1 MQNIVK
7 EFIEKKLEKSIV
19 LEKPKD
25 SSLGH
30 FATPVAFSLA
40 KELKKSPMIL
50 ADELVLKLENSE
62 LFEKIEA
69 VKGFINFTL
78 SKSFIEKLT
87 NEALEKKDD
96 FAKGD
101 KKDKKILLEYVSA
114 NPTGPLH
121 IGHARGA
128 VFGDTLYKVGKYLG
142 YDITTEYYINDAGA
156 QMQLLGIS
164 VSLAAR
170 DFIFKEKVKYPESYY
185 RGDYLIEIAEK
196 IIEKHGK
203 DIIYDE
209 SRFEEMAIF
218 AKDIVMQIIIKDLS
232 DLGINFQ
239 NFVSEK
245 SLYSS
250 WDKTKEVLEK
260 NGSLYTK
267 DEKVY
272 LNSTKFGDDSDRV
285 VVREN
290 GIPTYLAGD
299 IIYHK
304 NKFDRNFDKYINIW
318 GADHHGYITR
328 VKAAIEF
335 LGNDSSK
342 LEVILSQMVQLLKGG
357 QPYKMSK
364 RAGNVI
370 LMSDITSEI
379 GSDAL
384 RFIFLTKKS
393 DTHLEFDI
401 DMLKNQDSSNP
412 IFYINYAHA
421 RINQVFV
428 KSNLSFED
436 IKDESFERLNSEA
449 LNLVYESLLLKSVL
463 EDAFSKRDM
472 QKITEYLYNLASS
485 VHKFYNEH
493 KIIGSSEEKTYLKVL
508 SMAKLSIKTG
518 LKLLGIEAK
527 EIMYSLLFYYLT
539 LLVFE
544 NYLKNLQG
552 YIFLYIFHSLNE

>member
-1 MQNIVK
+1 MQSLVK
-7 EFIEKKLEKSIV
+7 EFIEKTLEKDVV

-30 FATPVAFSLA
+30 FATPIAFSLA
-40 KELKKSPMIL
+40 KEFRKSPMLIAEEL
-50 ADELVLKLENSE
+50 AAKFDNTSM
-62 LFEKIEA
+62 FEKVEA
-69 VKGFINFTL
+69 VKGFINFKL
-78 SKSFIEKLT
+78 STSFLESLVDD
-87 NEALEKKDD
+87 ALNLKMN
-96 FAKGD
+96 FAKSES
-101 KKDKKILLEYVSA
+101 KHEKILLEYVSA

-128 VFGDTLYKVGKYLG
+128 VFGDTLFRVGDYLG

-156 QMQLLGIS
+156 QMDLLGLS

-170 DFIFKEKVKYPESYY
+170 DFIFEEDVDYPETYY
-185 RGDYLIEIAEK
+185 RGDYLIDIAK
-196 IIEKHGK
+196 VVIEKFGK
-203 DIIYDE
+203 EVIYDE
-209 SRFEEMAIF
+209 SKYKEIAFF
-218 AKDIVMQIIIKDLS
+218 SKDLVMDIIVKDLK
-232 DLGINFQ
+232 DLGVEFN

-260 NGSLYTK
+260 NGSLYEK

-272 LNSTKFGDDSDRV
+272 LKSTDHGDDSDRV
-285 VVREN
+285 VVRDN

-304 NKFDRNFDKYINIW
+304 DKYDRAYDRYINIW
-318 GADHHGYITR
+318 GADHHGYIKR

-342 LEVILSQMVQLLKGG
+342 LEILLSQMVQLLKGG
-357 QPYKMSK
+357 EPYKMSK

-370 LMSDITSEI
+370 LMSDITKEI

-393 DTHLEFDI
+393 DTHLDFDI

-421 RINQVFV
+421 RINQVFKKAELSIDDV
-428 KSNLSFED
+428 KNENFNS
-436 IKDESFERLNSEA
+436 LNQDG
-449 LNLVYESLLLKSVL
+449 LNLVYESLLLGSVL
-463 EDAFSKRDM
+463 EEAFIKRDM
-472 QKITEYLYNLASS
+472 QKVTDYLYSLASS
-485 VHKFYNEH
+485 VHRFYNDNKVVGVQH
-493 KIIGSSEEKTYLKVL
+493 QNTYLKVL
-508 SMAKLSIKTG
+508 SMAALSIKVG
-518 LKLLGIEAK
+518 LSLLGIKAR
-527 EIMYSLLFYYLT
+527 EIM
-539 LLVFE
+539 
-544 NYLKNLQG
+544 
-552 YIFLYIFHSLNE
+552 

>member
-62 LFEKIEA
+62 LFEKIES

-101 KKDKKILLEYVSA
+101 KKDEKILLEYVSA

-185 RGDYLIEIAEK
+185 RGEYLIEIAEK

-218 AKDIVMQIIIKDLS
+218 AKDIVMQIIIKDLG

-250 WDKTKEVLEK
+250 WENTKSVLEK

-272 LNSTKFGDDSDRV
+272 LSSTKFGDDSDRV

-304 NKFDRNFDKYINIW
+304 NKFDREFDKYINIW

-328 VKAAIEF
+328 VKAAVEF

-436 IKDESFERLNSEA
+436 IKNESFERLNNEA

-463 EDAFSKRDM
+463 EDSFSKRDM

-493 KIIGSSEEKTYLKVL
+493 KIIGSNEERTYLKVL

-527 EIMYSLLFYYLT
+527 EIM
-539 LLVFE
+539 
-544 NYLKNLQG
+544 
-552 YIFLYIFHSLNE
+552 

>member
-62 LFEKIEA
+62 LFEKIES

-87 NEALEKKDD
+87 NEALEKKYG

-101 KKDKKILLEYVSA
+101 KKDEKILLEYVSA

-170 DFIFKEKVKYPESYY
+170 DFIFNETVEYPESYY
-185 RGDYLIEIAEK
+185 RGEYLIEIAEK

-218 AKDIVMQIIIKDLS
+218 AKDIVMQIIIKDLG

-250 WDKTKEVLEK
+250 WENTKSVLEK

-272 LNSTKFGDDSDRV
+272 LSSTKFGDDSDRV

-304 NKFDRNFDKYINIW
+304 NKFDREFDKYINIW

-370 LMSDITSEI
+370 LMSDITAEI

-436 IKDESFERLNSEA
+436 IKNESFERLNNEA

-463 EDAFSKRDM
+463 EDSFSKRDM

-493 KIIGSSEEKTYLKVL
+493 KIIGSNEERTYLKVL

-527 EIMYSLLFYYLT
+527 EIM
-539 LLVFE
+539 
-544 NYLKNLQG
+544 
-552 YIFLYIFHSLNE
+552 

>member
-1 MQNIVK
+1 MQNLVK
-7 EFIEKKLEKSIV
+7 EFIEKTLGISVV

-25 SSLGH
+25 ITLGH
-30 FATPVAFSLA
+30 YATPLAFSLA
-40 KELKKSPMIL
+40 KELKKSPMQI
-50 ADELVLKLENSE
+50 ADELVSKFENCSM
-62 LFEKIEA
+62 FEKVEA
-69 VKGFINFTL
+69 VKGFINFKL
-78 SKSFIEKLT
+78 SSAFLQSLVDDALS
-87 NEALEKKDD
+87 NEDEFARQTRKDE
-96 FAKGD
+96 
-101 KKDKKILLEYVSA
+101 KILLEYVSA

-128 VFGDTLYKVGKYLG
+128 IAGDSLARVGKHLG

-156 QMQLLGIS
+156 QMDLLGLS

-170 DFIFKEKVKYPESYY
+170 DFIFKEEVAYPETYY
-185 RGDYLIEIAEK
+185 RGDYLIDIANVV
-196 IIEKHGK
+196 IEKFGK

-209 SRFEEMAIF
+209 SKFKDIALF
-218 AKDIVMQIIIKDLS
+218 AKDLVMDIIVKDLK
-232 DLGINFQ
+232 DLGIEFD

-245 SLYSS
+245 SLYSE
-250 WDKTKEVLEK
+250 WNNTKEVLEK
-260 NGSLYTK
+260 NGSLYNK
-267 DEKVY
+267 SDKIY
-272 LNSTKFGDDSDRV
+272 LRSTQYGDDSDRV
-285 VVREN
+285 VVRDN

-304 NKFDRNFDKYINIW
+304 DKFDRDFDRYINIW
-318 GADHHGYITR
+318 GADHHGYIPR

-357 QPYKMSK
+357 EPYKMSK

-370 LMSDITSEI
+370 LMSDITEEI
-379 GSDAL
+379 GADAL
-384 RFIFLTKKS
+384 RFIFLTRKS

-428 KSNLSFED
+428 KAEINYDDIRDVSFE
-436 IKDESFERLNSEA
+436 ELNQDG
-449 LNLVYESLLLKSVL
+449 LNLVYEALLLESVL
-463 EDAFSKRDM
+463 VEAFSKRDM

-493 KIIGSSEEKTYLKVL
+493 KVIGSSEQNVYLKVL
-508 SMAKLSIKTG
+508 AIAALSINVG
-518 LKLLGIEAK
+518 LSLLGIKAK
-527 EIMYSLLFYYLT
+527 EIM
-539 LLVFE
+539 
-544 NYLKNLQG
+544 
-552 YIFLYIFHSLNE
+552 

>member
-1 MQNIVK
+1 MQNLVK
-7 EFIEKKLEKSIV
+7 EFIENKLNTSIV

-25 SSLGH
+25 LSFGH
-30 FATPVAFSLA
+30 YATPVAFSLA
-40 KELKKSPMIL
+40 KELKKSPMAI
-50 ADELVLKLENSE
+50 ADELVLSLSNSDM
-62 LFEKIEA
+62 FEKVEA
-69 VKGFINFTL
+69 VKGFINFKL
-78 SKSFIEKLT
+78 SSSFLQSLV
-87 NEALEKKDD
+87 NNALNNKELFAKQTKKDE
-96 FAKGD
+96 
-101 KKDKKILLEYVSA
+101 KILLEFVSA

-128 VFGDTLYKVGKYLG
+128 IAGDSLARVGKYLG

-156 QMQLLGIS
+156 QMDLLGLS

-170 DFIFKEKVKYPESYY
+170 DFLFKEDVTYPETYY
-185 RGDYLIEIAEK
+185 RGEYLVEIAEQ
-196 IIEKHGK
+196 IIEKYGK

-250 WDKTKEVLEK
+250 WENTKSVLEK

-304 NKFDRNFDKYINIW
+304 NKFDRNFGKYINIW

-370 LMSDITSEI
+370 LLSDITAEI

-493 KIIGSSEEKTYLKVL
+493 KIIGSNEERTYLKVL

-527 EIMYSLLFYYLT
+527 EIM
-539 LLVFE
+539 
-544 NYLKNLQG
+544 
-552 YIFLYIFHSLNE
+552 

>member
-62 LFEKIEA
+62 LFEKIES

-101 KKDKKILLEYVSA
+101 KKDEKILLEYVSA

-128 VFGDTLYKVGKYLG
+128 VFGDTLYKVGIYLG

-185 RGDYLIEIAEK
+185 RGEYLIEIAEK

-218 AKDIVMQIIIKDLS
+218 AKDIVMQIIIKDLG

-250 WDKTKEVLEK
+250 WENTKSILEK

-304 NKFDRNFDKYINIW
+304 NKFDREFDKYINIW

-328 VKAAIEF
+328 VKAAVEF

-370 LMSDITSEI
+370 LMSDITSDI

-436 IKDESFERLNSEA
+436 IKNESFERLNSEA

-493 KIIGSSEEKTYLKVL
+493 KIIGSSEEKIYLKVL

-527 EIMYSLLFYYLT
+527 EIM
-539 LLVFE
+539 
-544 NYLKNLQG
+544 
-552 YIFLYIFHSLNE
+552 

>member
-101 KKDKKILLEYVSA
+101 KKDEKILLEYVSA

-156 QMQLLGIS
+156 QMQLLGVS

-185 RGDYLIEIAEK
+185 RGEYLVEIAEQ
-196 IIEKHGK
+196 IIEKYGK

-218 AKDIVMQIIIKDLS
+218 AKDIVMQIIIKDLG
-232 DLGINFQ
+232 DLGINFE

-250 WDKTKEVLEK
+250 WENTKSVLEK

-304 NKFDRNFDKYINIW
+304 NKFDRNFGKYINIW

-370 LMSDITSEI
+370 LMSDITAEI

-412 IFYINYAHA
+412 ISFKIPSSPIIFSDMN
-421 RINQVFV
+421 NFV
-428 KSNLSFED
+428 YSFNAGT
-436 IKDESFERLNSEA
+436 SFRCE
-449 LNLVYESLLLKSVL
+449 
-463 EDAFSKRDM
+463 
-472 QKITEYLYNLASS
+472 
-485 VHKFYNEH
+485 
-493 KIIGSSEEKTYLKVL
+493 
-508 SMAKLSIKTG
+508 
-518 LKLLGIEAK
+518 
-527 EIMYSLLFYYLT
+527 
-539 LLVFE
+539 
-544 NYLKNLQG
+544 
-552 YIFLYIFHSLNE
+552 FLI

>member
-62 LFEKIEA
+62 LFEKIES

-101 KKDKKILLEYVSA
+101 KKDEKILLEYVSA

-128 VFGDTLYKVGKYLG
+128 VFGDTLYKVGIYLG

-196 IIEKHGK
+196 IIEKYGK

-218 AKDIVMQIIIKDLS
+218 AKDIVMQIIIKDLG
-232 DLGINFQ
+232 DLGINFE

-250 WDKTKEVLEK
+250 WENTKSVLEK

-272 LNSTKFGDDSDRV
+272 LSSTKFGDDSDRV

-304 NKFDRNFDKYINIW
+304 NKFDREFDKYINIW

-436 IKDESFERLNSEA
+436 IKNESFEKLNSEA

-472 QKITEYLYNLASS
+472 QKITEYLCNLASS

-493 KIIGSSEEKTYLKVL
+493 KIIGSNEERTYLKVL

-527 EIMYSLLFYYLT
+527 EIM
-539 LLVFE
+539 
-544 NYLKNLQG
+544 
-552 YIFLYIFHSLNE
+552 